1 LKNNSE
7 FTYTPQGVCAK
18 AIDYTITEDNKLI
31 NVSFTGGCPG
41 NAIGLSR
48 LLEGMDVKEA
58 SKLLEGTTCG
68 KKATSCPDQLAKALK
83 ESPFYS
89 R

>member
-1 LKNNSE
+1 MKKHSE
-7 FTYTPQGVCAK
+7 YRYTPKGVCAN
-18 AIDYTITEDNKLI
+18 AIDYSITEDNKLT

-48 LLEGMDVKEA
+48 LLEGMDVNEA

-68 KKATSCPDQLAKALK
+68 NKATSCPDQLAKALK
-83 ESPFYS
+83 ESLFYS
-89 R
+89 H